1 MAGVN
6 ALYGILVEAGA
17 DENVVDIV
25 SCKMNWKTGALGT
38 TAYKRIV
45 LKYPHILLLFMSY
58 FLSTSTLLFDV

>member
-25 SCKMNWKTGALGT
+25 SCKINCKKGG
-38 TAYKRIV
+38 IENNCI
-45 LKYPHILLLFMSY
+45 LKN
-58 FLSTSTLLFDV
+58 

>member
-25 SCKMNWKTGALGT
+25 SCKINWKTGALHWEQ
-38 TAYKRIV
+38 
-45 LKYPHILLLFMSY
+45 LHIKKIEYELENVM
-58 FLSTSTLLFDV
+58 